1 MKIFRYQ
8 SGGIYYTPFFGNKS
22 TQEVKTNDTKEE
34 NLLKKEIIG
43 VLKENG
49 LPSDVDLFLNSAN
62 RLLSGVGQLYET
74 SDFDMS
80 DIIKLQKMANKIRH
94 NNKLHDQ
101 AVNRLNTEDS
111 GSEAAITNSGKI
123 YVLSEDG
130 LETISAKE
138 YKDNSEKYQ
147 ILTNAELITLRESN
161 QNLAYRSDIL
171 NDLSSNIGMKSIME
185 YVNKTINEFGTN
197 KSSSSTQRYT
207 TKQKGQIQQ
216 GLQDLLALSPDGYYK
231 VTQDSS
237 TSDQGYGGITEEE
250 RTKNRQMATRYLM
263 ETLPQGMKNVLVAKS
278 VIEGTSPAELL
289 EYAIYQNTDHE
300 YKSDIKVDYDSTAS
314 KAGGSGSG
322 SSDKESLAAISFG
335 TMVHRNMGSQ
345 RPTGIVLPGS
355 NLEFNLPSYWYNLQ
369 TLNGGA
375 VNNVATAD
383 EVDKILRD
391 HGLRDGYNKAYFGGV
406 AIDNMS
412 FEGRG
417 VIIDNTK
424 GFTVSYLP
432 VDENGELDTSIMQTM
447 SEIQGQI
454 IDNRITDVVEKR
466 KIWENNGF
474 VYDETKDVGVI
485 PGMQLKRFAMLNGYT
500 STKSFDKQ
508 KLKENPYLSK
518 VNDEILENMV
528 GAYNIHSQKG
538 QKIDA
543 APGMFGSSYQGVLF
557 IPINENENETYV
569 AGGIGYINKPNA
581 DVVKARQDF
590 ANQQGMYDAGTG
602 TYNRSILSSANDL

>member
-1 MKIFRYQ
+1 MKILRYQ

-22 TQEVKTNDTKEE
+22 TQEVKTTDDKEE
-34 NLLKKEIIG
+34 NLLKKEIIS
-43 VLKENG
+43 VLKESG

-62 RLLSGVGQLYET
+62 RLLSGAGNLFG
-74 SDFDMS
+74 SDNFDMS

-101 AVNRLNTEDS
+101 AVSKLNTEDS
-111 GSEAAITNSGKI
+111 GAEAAITNSGKI

-130 LETISAKE
+130 LETVSAKE
-138 YKDNSEKYQ
+138 YKDNPEQYQ
-147 ILTNAELITLRESN
+147 VLTNSELITLRESN
-161 QNLAYRSDIL
+161 GNLAYRSDIL

-207 TKQKGQIQQ
+207 SKQKGQIQQ
-216 GLQDLLALSPDGYYK
+216 GLQDLLALGPDGYYK
-231 VTQDSS
+231 VTQESS
-237 TSDQGYGGITEEE
+237 ASDQGYGGITEEE

-263 ETLPQGMKNVLVAKS
+263 ETLPQAMKNVLVAKS
-278 VIEGTSPAELL
+278 AIEGTNPTELL

-300 YKSDIKVDYDSTAS
+300 YTSDIKIDYDGTVS
-314 KAGGSGSG
+314 KTGGSTNGSN
-322 SSDKESLAAISFG
+322 KESLTPMSFG
-335 TMVHRNMGSQ
+335 TMVHRNMGQQ
-345 RPTGIVLPGS
+345 RPTGVVLPGS

-369 TLNGGA
+369 TLDGGA
-375 VNNVATAD
+375 VNNVSTAD
-383 EVDKILRD
+383 EIDKILRD
-391 HGLRDGYNKAYFGGV
+391 HGLRDGYNKAYFGGIP
-406 AIDNMS
+406 IDNMS

-417 VIIDNTK
+417 IVIDNTK
-424 GFTVSYLP
+424 GFTISYLP
-432 VDENGELDTSIMQTM
+432 VDETGELDTSIMQTM
-447 SEIQGQI
+447 SEIQGEI
-454 IDNRITDVVEKR
+454 VDNRITDVEEKR
-466 KIWENNGF
+466 KIWENYGF

-485 PGMQLKRFAMLNGYT
+485 PGMQLKRFGMLNGYA
-500 STKSFDKQ
+500 STKSYEKQ

-543 APGMFGSSYQGVLF
+543 AAGMFGSSYQGVVF

-569 AGGIGYINKPNA
+569 AGGIGYINKPNS